1 MIRQQAA
8 IDLTHKPEDGTY
20 ITEQQID
27 DYLIANHKDDED
39 DSSIIAAQQKYQI
52 TLGMVRASNSRHGLY
67 RDATRLPPNP
77 APVSTIPEGHDW
89 DFYYRSL
96 LAAPETKSALLT
108 TMSSSKKPV
117 LKSERAHKGQLPFP
131 NASAKATCNASR
143 HTEATQRQC
152 NRQHRNPGDDHA
164 GERSKPNAC
173 RAQPPLMRH
182 QAQKSNT
189 ATERS
194 RPSSDWST
202 LATMRSRS
210 SPTTAPLA

>member
-1 MIRQQAA
+1 MIVISHRINMIRQQAA

-39 DSSIIAAQQKYQI
+39 DSSIIAAQQKYQT

-77 APVSTIPEGHDW
+77 APVSTVPEGHDW
-89 DFYYRSL
+89 DFFYRSL

-117 LKSERAHKGQLPFP
+117 LKSELR
-131 NASAKATCNASR
+131 
-143 HTEATQRQC
+143 TQR
-152 NRQHRNPGDDHA
+152 A
-164 GERSKPNAC
+164 TTLSERIS
-173 RAQPPLMRH
+173 
-182 QAQKSNT
+182 KSNMQCKPPYGSN
-189 ATERS
+189 ATS
-194 RPSSDWST
+194 MQSST
-202 LATMRSRS
+202 PEPR
-210 SPTTAPLA
+210 